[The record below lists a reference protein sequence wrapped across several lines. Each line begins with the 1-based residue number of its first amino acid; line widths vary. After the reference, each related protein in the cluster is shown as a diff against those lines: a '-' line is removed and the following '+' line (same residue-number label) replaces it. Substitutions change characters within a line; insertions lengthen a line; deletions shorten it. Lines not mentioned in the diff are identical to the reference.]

1 MSAWPRPCSRYR
13 SAFPRMSR
21 RSYVKRH
28 RLRSWLWR
36 VLLLCVIADSLY
48 LAYIWPDW
56 SQLAKGPMPRSSFM
70 QTYQHERGEHR
81 DWPALQWQ
89 PVRLTQ
95 LPHYLL
101 RTVVVAEDSRFYEHD
116 GFDFQ
121 ALRDVL
127 DYNLEQGRVV
137 YGGST
142 ISQQTAK
149 NLFLSP
155 SRNPLRKWHE
165 VLLTWRMEQHL
176 DKRRILELYLNS
188 AEFGRGIYGVQ
199 AAARHYWGIS
209 AAQLSSQ
216 QAIELAA
223 TLPSPVHDNP
233 ATRTR
238 AFQRRVAKIAGH
250 L

>member
-1 MSAWPRPCSRYR
+1 MPGPRRGGIVIVAGAKPHRR
-13 SAFPRMSR
+13 SATPRI
-21 RSYVKRH
+21 KT
-28 RLRSWLWR
+28 WLWR
-36 VLLLCVIADSLY
+36 ALLLLAIADGLY
-48 LAYIWPDW
+48 LFFIWPDW
-56 SQLAKGPMPRSSFM
+56 TALASGPLPQSSFM
-70 QTYQHERGEHR
+70 RAYQQQRGAHP

-95 LPHYLL
+95 LPRHLP
-101 RTVVVAEDSRFYEHD
+101 RTVLIAEDARFYAHD

-121 ALRDVL
+121 ALREML
-127 DYNLEQGRVV
+127 DYNLARGRLV
-137 YGGST
+137 YGAST

-155 SRNPLRKWHE
+155 ARNPLRKWHE
-165 VLLTWRMEQHL
+165 LLLTWRMEQHL
-176 DKRRILELYLNS
+176 DKRRILELYLNY

-199 AAARHYWGIS
+199 AAARHYWSIS
-209 AAQLSSQ
+209 ASQLSVQ
-216 QAIELAA
+216 QSIELAA

-238 AFQRRVAKIAGH
+238 AFRRRVAKIARH